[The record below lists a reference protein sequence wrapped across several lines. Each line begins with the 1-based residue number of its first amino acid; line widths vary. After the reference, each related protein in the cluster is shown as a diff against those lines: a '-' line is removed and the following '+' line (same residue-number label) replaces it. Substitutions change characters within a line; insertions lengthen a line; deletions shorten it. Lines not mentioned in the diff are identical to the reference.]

1 MSDITLLTTGDLIMV
16 FLVAGSPG
24 GLIRAVV
31 GSRLWKA
38 QRVAGALLGG
48 IAGFILSLL
57 LAFGALLVFVK

>member
-24 GLIRAVV
+24 GLIGAVV
-31 GSRLWKA
+31 GSRLWKT

-48 IAGFILSLL
+48 IAGFILSLA

>member
-1 MSDITLLTTGDLIMV
+1 MV

-24 GLIRAVV
+24 GLIGAVV